1 MAGTAPD
8 VAGAG
13 AVDVVNG
20 LAPALLARAA
30 KGAVVVDLAGAWNGL
45 DVIAVAG
52 AMVADAATRR
62 ASCCRICSSSARR
75 RSYDVSIAA
84 HHRQQMHRNHE
95 D

>member
-8 VAGAG
+8 GAGAG

-20 LAPALLARAA
+20 LDTALLAITA
-30 KGAVVVDLAGAWNGL
+30 KGAVVVGLAGAWSGL
-45 DVIAVAG
+45 DVLAVPG

-62 ASCCRICSSSARR
+62 VSCCRICSSSARR
-75 RSYDVSIAA
+75 RSCDVSIAA
-84 HHRQQMHRNHE
+84 HRRRQMHRNHE